1 MMRYRLEWPGRRA
14 LVRTF
19 QGGLFLGLC
28 GVSGCQ
34 SPPPVVE
41 TDTGTLLDSVSAEV
55 SNMALLADRG
65 DRKATGNYGVLLG
78 QSGEWDKAVPIL
90 QSPAEQGEVSAQYAL
105 ADILLKQ
112 GKMQAGAHW
121 MQQAANQG
129 MSVAQRR
136 LARLYARGDGVVRDD
151 KRAFYWDMKAAQQGD
166 PEAQNNVGA
175 AYSQGRGVAF
185 SAEEAFSW
193 YQRSARQGDIWGQ
206 FNLAGAYLAGAGTPA
221 NAGVAYAWYT
231 VVLKH
236 AEGGLKQMAGQ
247 LQQQAMSQVTRT
259 GRVKQANAL
268 ADTYIQRYAT
278 GE

>member
-1 MMRYRLEWPGRRA
+1 MRYRFAWPGRRA

-19 QGGLFLGLC
+19 FWGVFLSFC

-34 SPPPVVE
+34 SSQPVVE
-41 TDTGTLLDSVSAEV
+41 TDTGMLLDSVNAEV
-55 SNMALLADRG
+55 SNLALLAHHG
-65 DRKATGNYGVLLG
+65 DRKATVDYGVLLG
-78 QSGEWDKAVPIL
+78 QAGNWEKAGSIL
-90 QSPAEQGEVSAQYAL
+90 HFPAEQGEVSAQYTL
-105 ADILLKQ
+105 ADILIKQ

-121 MQQAANQG
+121 MQLAAQQG
-129 MSVAQRR
+129 MPAAQRR

-193 YQRSARQGDIWGQ
+193 YKRSARQGDIWGQ
-206 FNLAGAYLAGAGTPA
+206 FNLAGAYLAGAGTSV

-236 AEGGLKQMAGQ
+236 AEGELKQMAEH
-247 LQQQAMSQVTRT
+247 LQHQSMNQVTRT

-268 ADTYIQRYAT
+268 ADTYMQRYAT